1 MNYIDPLTNKPEPKS
16 PKGCNAWSM
25 INERQ
30 PYKKSKLGKGCT
42 GFRSVYF
49 RHPEEK
55 PKFSAKTWERKAAS
69 AAKIEAY
76 LKAGQKYR
84 VMVEEPAAKVDKQGR
99 VVVQHR
105 GERGK
110 FLPLKVLLA

>member
-1 MNYIDPLTNKPEPKS
+1 MTHLMENGQVEPRSATKTSWSAIHEKAPYSKKKIKS
-16 PKGCNAWSM
+16 GA
-25 INERQ
+25 
-30 PYKKSKLGKGCT
+30 
-42 GFRSVYF
+42 FRSVYF

-76 LKAGQKYR
+76 RKAGQKYR

-110 FLPLKVLLA
+110 FAKKIILLS